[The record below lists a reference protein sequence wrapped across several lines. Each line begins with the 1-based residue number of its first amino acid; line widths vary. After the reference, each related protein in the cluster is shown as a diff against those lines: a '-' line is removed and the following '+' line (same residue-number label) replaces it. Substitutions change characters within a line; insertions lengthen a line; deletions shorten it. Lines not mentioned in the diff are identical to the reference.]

1 MSVCGTD
8 PLSSTF
14 RSFSWQCGIDR
25 SAASEDAASLRVSGL
40 WSADLPVRPP
50 YILRLPIPSDS
61 RSSLLRPSI
70 APTEKYR
77 NINLSS
83 IDYAFRP
90 RLRVRLTLGGRTLPR
105 KPWISGGEDSHL
117 PYRYSYLHDHLHA
130 VHPAFRQNFNPAYN
144 ALLPLRTR
152 RSPRLRFRTLVPII
166 FGAESLDQ

>member
-14 RSFSWQCGIDR
+14 RSFSWQCSIDR
-25 SAASEDAASLRVSGL
+25 SAASEDAASLRISGL

-61 RSSLLRPSI
+61 RSSFLRPSI
-70 APTEKYR
+70 TPTEKYR

-117 PYRYSYLHDHLHA
+117 PYRYSYLHDHLYA

-144 ALLPLRTR
+144 ALLPPCTR
-152 RSPRLRFRTLVPII
+152 QGPRLRFRTLVPII